1 LGDSQVEESEVKEQ
15 TSSGN
20 FENDF
25 LPHLDAAYN
34 LARWLTRNDQDA
46 EDVVQEACLRAFRFF
61 GGFRGGN
68 TRAWLLKIVRNTCYT
83 QLQKNRP
90 QELTTFDEEI
100 HSEDD
105 DSMNPE
111 TSLLRS
117 ADSQLLRQ
125 ALEELAVNF
134 REVLVLRELE
144 GLSYG
149 EIAEVSNIPLGTV
162 MSSLSRARE
171 RLRQS
176 LTSLLNKDGGGKMAS
191 ASTDRH
197 QRTDVPATF
206 KHAKKEI
213 MPQTEKKRFVH
224 DDESQ
229 CR

>member
-1 LGDSQVEESEVKEQ
+1 MKEQ

-90 QELTTFDEEI
+90 QELATFDEEI
-100 HSEDD
+100 HNEDNG
-105 DSMNPE
+105 SMNPE
-111 TSLLRS
+111 TLLLRS

-125 ALEELAVNF
+125 ALEELPVNF

-144 GLSYG
+144 GLSYK
-149 EIAEVSNIPLGTV
+149 EIAEVSNVRLGTV

-176 LTSLLNKDGGGKMAS
+176 LISLLSEDGVGKMVS
-191 ASTDRH
+191 ASTRPRPVDRLDELN
-197 QRTDVPATF
+197 R
-206 KHAKKEI
+206 EI
-213 MPQTEKKRFVH
+213 
-224 DDESQ
+224 S
-229 CR
+229 

>member
-1 LGDSQVEESEVKEQ
+1 LGNSQVEESEVKEQ

-46 EDVVQEACLRAFRFF
+46 EDVLQEACLRAFRFF

-90 QELTTFDEEI
+90 QELETFDEEI
-100 HSEDD
+100 HNEDNG
-105 DSMNPE
+105 SMNPE
-111 TSLLRS
+111 TLLLRS

-125 ALEELAVNF
+125 ALEELPVNF

-144 GLSYG
+144 GLSYK
-149 EIAEVSNIPLGTV
+149 EIAEVSNVRLGTV

-176 LTSLLNKDGGGKMAS
+176 FTSLLSEDG
-191 ASTDRH
+191 
-197 QRTDVPATF
+197 V
-206 KHAKKEI
+206 
-213 MPQTEKKRFVH
+213 
-224 DDESQ
+224 
-229 CR
+229 

>member
-1 LGDSQVEESEVKEQ
+1 LGNSQVEESEVKEQ

-90 QELTTFDEEI
+90 QELATFDEKI
-100 HSEDD
+100 HSEND

-111 TSLLRS
+111 TLLLRS

-125 ALEELAVNF
+125 ALEELPVNF

-144 GLSYG
+144 GLSYK
-149 EIAEVSNIPLGTV
+149 EIAEVSNVRLGTV

-176 LTSLLNKDGGGKMAS
+176 LTSLLSEDGVGKMVS
-191 ASTDRH
+191 ASTRPRPVDRLDELN
-197 QRTDVPATF
+197 R
-206 KHAKKEI
+206 EI
-213 MPQTEKKRFVH
+213 
-224 DDESQ
+224 S
-229 CR
+229 